1 MKEKIETLIAE
12 NKLLK
17 DQCWATINE
26 LRESRFNR
34 SLKTG
39 TKIAK
44 LETEYENRKEFIEQL
59 ESLKNCNYTELSAFT
74 EWNSKEDAL
83 NFDEKQDKF

>member
-59 ESLKNCNYTELSAFT
+59 ESLMNTELSAFI

-83 NFDEKQDKF
+83 NFDKKQDKF

>member
-59 ESLKNCNYTELSAFT
+59 ESLKNTEFSALT
-74 EWNSKEDAL
+74 ECNSKEYAL